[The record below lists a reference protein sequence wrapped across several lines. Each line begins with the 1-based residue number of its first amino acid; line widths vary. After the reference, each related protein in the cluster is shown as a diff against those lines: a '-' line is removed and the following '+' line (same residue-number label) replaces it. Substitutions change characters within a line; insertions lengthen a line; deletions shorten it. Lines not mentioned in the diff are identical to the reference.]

1 MADTNPLAFL
11 SFVNSDFP
19 TRIELVEDAHDE
31 ESSKGP
37 ASLIAF
43 ITPSYFRSEFRKGE
57 WSLSSNGGPVRLNR

>member
-11 SFVNSDFP
+11 SFVNPDFP

-31 ESSKGP
+31 KSSKGP

-43 ITPSYFRSEFRKGE
+43 INLVISAANLERASGAFPRTADRYG
-57 WSLSSNGGPVRLNR
+57 